1 MQKNN
6 DIVLTK
12 EQQEFLEIVQ
22 RGTTE
27 IISIEELAKKL
38 QKKEKLTVKFGAD
51 PTAADIHLG
60 HTVPLEKLKQFQDF
74 GHDIVFII
82 GDFTATI
89 GDPTGRSVLRKP
101 LSRDEIMKNAET
113 YTNQVFKIL
122 DKNKTKVVYN
132 SEWLEKLGVKGLLEL
147 ASKYTVA
154 RMLERDDFSK
164 RYKSNLP
171 ISIIEFLYPL
181 IQGYDSV
188 HLKADVEIGGNDQKF
203 NLLVGRELQR
213 DYGFEPQVVLT
224 VPLLEGLDGEKK
236 MSKSYGNYVGINE
249 NPNDIFGKIMSV
261 SDELMMK
268 YYELL
273 TIENLE
279 EIKNIHPKTAKENL
293 AQILIEK
300 FWTKDLA
307 VSAKEEFNKVFKLK
321 EIPDDILEIEI
332 ESAKST
338 LAIQDLLIELKLVD
352 SKNEARRMIE
362 QGAVKINQEKIS
374 DLKVIINSKNDDV
387 IQVGKRKFAKVKIK

>member
-1 MQKNN
+1 MQNN
-6 DIVLTK
+6 SDIVLTK
-12 EQQEFLEIVQ
+12 EQQDFLEVVK

-74 GHDIVFII
+74 GHEIVFII
-82 GDFTATI
+82 GDFTAMI

-332 ESAKST
+332 ESEKST

-352 SKNEARRMIE
+352 SKNEARRMLE

-374 DLKVIINSKNDDV
+374 DLKAIINSKNDDV
-387 IQVGKRKFAKVKIK
+387 IQVGKRKFAKVKIR

>member
-1 MQKNN
+1 MQNN
-6 DIVLTK
+6 SDIVLTK
-12 EQQEFLEIVQ
+12 EQQDFLEVVK

-74 GHDIVFII
+74 GHEIVFII
-82 GDFTATI
+82 GDFTAMI

-332 ESAKST
+332 ESEKST

-374 DLKVIINSKNDDV
+374 DLKAIINSKNDDV
-387 IQVGKRKFAKVKIK
+387 IQVGKRKFAKVKIR